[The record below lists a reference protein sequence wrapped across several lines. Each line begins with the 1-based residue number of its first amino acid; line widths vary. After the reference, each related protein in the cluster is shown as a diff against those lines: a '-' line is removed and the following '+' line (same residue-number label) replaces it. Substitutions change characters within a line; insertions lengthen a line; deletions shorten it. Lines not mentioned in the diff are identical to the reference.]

1 MKELN
6 FFLRFSAE
14 KEIKKESANERIN
27 FEQNWSSCPEIC
39 KCNEKKKEITCSDK
53 TLDSFPDDLPSNV
66 ESVIFVESN
75 LRELEN
81 VSNLLSLKKLD
92 LSRSQVQNISK
103 KSFINVPELLNLDL
117 SVNEFS
123 SIGEEAP
130 FSVPKDAFENLPK
143 LKTLKIGFNKITKIN
158 DDSFAGLEKLEE
170 LNLEYNS
177 ISEIEEK
184 AFSNLSKLR
193 KIFLNGNSLHSIP
206 EKVFTWMPNLNTANL
221 DKNALRSLSKKQF
234 TKMQKITRLHLA
246 RNEISRVSHLNLAN
260 LTNLEYLD
268 LSYNSISRIDYLKG
282 NKLFNLLGSPFSELQ
297 QLNHLDLAENELK
310 IIPDV
315 FRQNPGLMFLFLDRN
330 RIEVIDENILDPLW
344 RLATLTLSNNQIN
357 KIHDGAFKNL
367 ANFYYLNLSRNS
379 LKIPTTG
386 LVNPKNI
393 GTSYDFSENPWTC
406 DCHIKEFHDY
416 LQRLPNRRAVDI
428 VCAHPDHLRG
438 RNLRNLTASG

>member
-92 LSRSQVQNISK
+92 LSRK
-103 KSFINVPELLNLDL
+103 LLNLDL

-268 LSYNSISRIDYLKG
+268 LSYNSISRID
-282 NKLFNLLGSPFSELQ
+282 
-297 QLNHLDLAENELK
+297 
-310 IIPDV
+310 
-315 FRQNPGLMFLFLDRN
+315 
-330 RIEVIDENILDPLW
+330 
-344 RLATLTLSNNQIN
+344 
-357 KIHDGAFKNL
+357 
-367 ANFYYLNLSRNS
+367 
-379 LKIPTTG
+379 
-386 LVNPKNI
+386 
-393 GTSYDFSENPWTC
+393 
-406 DCHIKEFHDY
+406 
-416 LQRLPNRRAVDI
+416 
-428 VCAHPDHLRG
+428 
-438 RNLRNLTASG
+438 